1 MKKKLESEL
10 MSIAHRILKLK
21 GRENVI
27 ELHRETGLL
36 YEKLS
41 VLKFAHEN
49 LEQSLPTIGVDSSF
63 FDMLD
68 TAFNNEVSDNI
79 ERGDKIYVNLDEI
92 EDDGIMEPVMEKIK
106 DIVAQMPHE
115 AHEIDAF
122 FDQPL
127 PEIEKTKVVETKVE
141 EVKINE
147 VKTEEVKVEEVKAE
161 ENEEV
166 KTVASENDFDSLT
179 ADFKNMPVFD
189 PVPSSKS
196 HDPLKKSLNDKL
208 KHGLNIGLND
218 KIAFIKYLFDGE
230 REDYERVLS
239 QINTSSTFDEAENLI
254 QNIVKPDYNG
264 WLGKEDVEA
273 RFMTIIEGKFD

>member
-41 VLKFAHEN
+41 VLKFANEN
-49 LEQSLPTIGVDSSF
+49 LGQSLPTIGVDSSF

-68 TAFNNEVSDNI
+68 VAFNNQVSDNI
-79 ERGDKIYVNLDEI
+79 ERGDKIYVNLDDV
-92 EDDGIMEPVMEKIK
+92 EDDGIMEPIMEKIK

-115 AHEIDAF
+115 THQVDSF
-122 FDQPL
+122 FEEPL
-127 PEIEKTKVVETKVE
+127 PKIEEAKIDPVKKEEDKVE
-141 EVKINE
+141 DVKRIE
-147 VKTEEVKVEEVKAE
+147 PK
-161 ENEEV
+161 
-166 KTVASENDFDSLT
+166 NDFDSLT
-179 ADFKNMPVFD
+179 ADFRNMPVFD

-196 HDPLKKSLNDKL
+196 EEHLKKSLNDKL
-208 KHGLNIGLND
+208 KLGLNIGLND
-218 KIAFIKYLFDGE
+218 KIAFIKYLFDGQ

-273 RFMTIIEGKFD
+273 RFMTIIEGKFE

>member
-49 LEQSLPTIGVDSSF
+49 SGQSLPTIGVDSSF
-63 FDMLD
+63 FEMLD
-68 TAFNNEVSDNI
+68 VAFNNEVSDNI
-79 ERGDKIYVNLDEI
+79 ERGDKIYVNLDDV
-92 EDDGIMEPVMEKIK
+92 EDDGIMEPIMEKIK

-115 AHEIDAF
+115 THEVDAF
-122 FDQPL
+122 FDEPIPEVADNKNPFDQPL
-127 PEIEKTKVVETKVE
+127 PIIEDQKDHFE
-141 EVKINE
+141 E
-147 VKTEEVKVEEVKAE
+147 
-161 ENEEV
+161 
-166 KTVASENDFDSLT
+166 LT
-179 ADFKNMPVFD
+179 AAFKNMPVFD
-189 PVPSSKS
+189 PVSTSKTQ
-196 HDPLKKSLNDKL
+196 DNLKKSLNDKL

-230 REDYERVLS
+230 SENYERVLS
-239 QINTSSTFDEAENLI
+239 QINTSSSFDEAENLI

-273 RFMTIIEGKFD
+273 RFMTIVEGKFD